1 MRVAVLLACAVVIV
15 PAYGH
20 GQSEGDDKAAAEA
33 FERGKEL
40 HETRN
45 YVEAIEAFEVAYRL
59 RPHHIVQCSIAR
71 CYENLN
77 KPIEAAAHF
86 KRCLADGAASTELGG
101 QVRASLARME
111 ARIVHVEVSSP
122 GKGGMIHVDGRS
134 RGEAPQN
141 LRLNPG
147 SHVIEVR
154 REGAKAASA
163 TVKLLGGERRSVT
176 LIPVDLQVE
185 APASSPTGAEEPR
198 ERPRRRLSQVW
209 FWSAAGVTA
218 ALAITT
224 TVLGIQTLRLK
235 SDFEENPTEQGAS
248 DFWARRRL
256 TNIMLGATLAAAATG
271 TTLFFFTDFGGG
283 PEPGTRGASAG
294 IGMRGIF

>member
-1 MRVAVLLACAVVIV
+1 MRGTVLVAWVVVFV
-15 PAYGH
+15 PVDSHAQGAAD
-20 GQSEGDDKAAAEA
+20 EKAAAEA
-33 FERGKEL
+33 FERGKGL
-40 HETRN
+40 HEKRN

-59 RPHHIVQCSIAR
+59 RAHHIVQCSIAR

-86 KRCLADGAASTELGG
+86 KRCLADGAEGTDLGP
-101 QVRASLARME
+101 QVSASLARME
-111 ARIVHVEVSSP
+111 ARIVQVEVSSP
-122 GKGGMIHVDGRS
+122 GKGGTIHVDGRQH
-134 RGEAPQN
+134 GEAPQT

-154 REGAKAASA
+154 REGARPASA

-176 LIPVDLQVE
+176 LIPVDLRVE
-185 APASSPTGAEEPR
+185 APASAPIDTEERR

-224 TVLGIQTLRLK
+224 TVLGVQTLGLK
-235 SDFEENPTEQGAS
+235 SDFEDNPTEQGAS
-248 DFWARRRL
+248 DFWDRRRL
-256 TNIMLGATLAAAATG
+256 TNILLGATLAAAATG

-283 PEPGTRGASAG
+283 AEATRGASAG
-294 IGMRGIF
+294 IGLRGAF